1 MVSAHLGGGQHPT
14 VGCCPPG
21 GWVGCAWL
29 AHLTHP
35 PGGIPAHLVGGWGAL
50 GLRISPTHQVG
61 NTPQWGVAHPPGG
74 QRPITLE
81 YQIYLPAIDTIVTG
95 MYIVS
100 TWQSERM
107 VSRQQQPQ
115 RWRSGQ
121 EHLGRK
127 HLSCRTRH
135 CLYKW
140 SSLNAFK
147 K

>member
-1 MVSAHLGGGQHPT
+1 M
-14 VGCCPPG
+14 
-21 GWVGCAWL
+21 GCAWL

-95 MYIVS
+95 LGGSSFGGGCYKRGALFDA
-100 TWQSERM
+100 EEK
-107 VSRQQQPQ
+107 
-115 RWRSGQ
+115 Q
-121 EHLGRK
+121 E
-127 HLSCRTRH
+127 
-135 CLYKW
+135 
-140 SSLNAFK
+140 K

>member
-14 VGCCPPG
+14 VGCCPRG

-95 MYIVS
+95 MGKITIGLSALENNSFFSNYETRKTSFICPVKCLPLFS
-100 TWQSERM
+100 SQSNNF
-107 VSRQQQPQ
+107 QI
-115 RWRSGQ
+115 G
-121 EHLGRK
+121 
-127 HLSCRTRH
+127 C
-135 CLYKW
+135 
-140 SSLNAFK
+140 F
-147 K
+147 